1 MKYQEYKDNVRLENK
16 IIIIISD
23 LEMIGIKINKTDRL
37 LLKESNE
44 SDKISDKLLAL
55 QRIAQLIEKQEK

>member
-16 IIIIISD
+16 IILIISD
-23 LEMIGIKINKTDRL
+23 LEMIGIKINKMDRL
-37 LLKESNE
+37 LLKKSNE

-55 QRIAQLIEKQEK
+55 QRIVKLIEKQEK

>member
-23 LEMIGIKINKTDRL
+23 LEMIGIKINKMDRL

>member
-23 LEMIGIKINKTDRL
+23 LEMIGIKINKTDKL

>member
-16 IIIIISD
+16 IILIISD
-23 LEMIGIKINKTDRL
+23 LEMIGIKINKMDRL
-37 LLKESNE
+37 LLKKSNE

-55 QRIAQLIEKQEK
+55 QRIAKLIEKQEK